1 MRNDEVSLSMD
12 LKIDA
17 LSGTSN
23 DGNPILDNQAY
34 SGVVMLKKGE
44 SVVVVGMVDKQESLA
59 LSGLPGFSEIPGMND
74 VTDKNTQKS
83 SSTLLI
89 IMTPH
94 VVRGTHAAG
103 HSPVMRIDKGTQA
116 H

>member
-1 MRNDEVSLSMD
+1 MD

-44 SVVVVGMVDKQESLA
+44 SVVVVGDVDKSESLA
-59 LSGLPGFSEIPGMND
+59 LSGLPGFSEVPGMND
-74 VTDKNTQKS
+74 VTDKNAQKS

-94 VVRGTHAAG
+94 VVRGTHATG
-103 HSPVMRIDKGTQA
+103 HSPIMRIDKGTQA